1 MISHMESN
9 LSFQEYQNHIKF
21 MRENHG
27 REIIAR
33 IIDEELWNR
42 KIHGP
47 SGNTSIRRDD
57 IRDRDNRS
65 LQSPTL
71 KNDDTHS
78 PTDS

>member
-33 IIDEELWNR
+33 IIDEEL
-42 KIHGP
+42 IF
-47 SGNTSIRRDD
+47 
-57 IRDRDNRS
+57 DRDGLYYENGRTDLINENSNIRTQRYVRS
-65 LQSPTL
+65 YGS
-71 KNDDTHS
+71 
-78 PTDS
+78 

>member
-57 IRDRDNRS
+57 IRDRDNRP
-65 LQSPTL
+65 LQLPTL